1 LNGRA
6 QLKASLKQV
15 RAPEIPGLSK
25 PWLEGSINVDRASK
39 ALAAAFGCGPCMSLP
54 TQATWVE
61 VLPDEDSSVDPAG
74 LAIHTRGR
82 VFQDARGYL
91 PRSARARTAALRSFR
106 AEDRQAAEDFD
117 QVANMRADACATRVR
132 RVRRWENHRFAG
144 ALVIPTV
151 RPVKPVLLALSD
163 ASLDGPLEAWLMVYA
178 AQRMELWP
186 KVELY
191 LTVMGHTAEVARA
204 AAAKL
209 LKPREARSYRD
220 GARSFRM
227 RESTYREMVCKVQ
240 AILWDWLERASYA
253 LLEEL
258 GESTGWDVGVGRILN
273 VTANG

>member
-1 LNGRA
+1 
-6 QLKASLKQV
+6 
-15 RAPEIPGLSK
+15 
-25 PWLEGSINVDRASK
+25 
-39 ALAAAFGCGPCMSLP
+39 MSLP
-54 TQATWVE
+54 VQATWVE
-61 VLPDEDSSVDPAG
+61 VLPDENGSVDPAG
-74 LAIHTRGR
+74 LAIHTKGR
-82 VFQDARGYL
+82 VVQDARGYL
-91 PRSARARTAALRSFR
+91 PKSTRARTAALRSFR

-209 LKPREARSYRD
+209 LGVGRSYKD
-220 GARSFRM
+220 GARSSGV
-227 RESTYREMVCKVQ
+227 REATYRKQVSTVE
-240 AILWDWLERASYA
+240 AILWDWRTGQLCPAGGARREHRMGCRRGKDLECDGA
-253 LLEEL
+253 
-258 GESTGWDVGVGRILN
+258 W
-273 VTANG
+273 VTSKPSPFPGFFIPSEFARERFTPAKRHK

>member
-1 LNGRA
+1 MNGRA
-6 QLKASLKQV
+6 QFKAGLKQV
-15 RAPEIPGLSK
+15 RAPEISGLSK

-54 TQATWVE
+54 VQATWVE
-61 VLPDEDSSVDPAG
+61 VLPDENGSVDPAG

-82 VFQDARGYL
+82 VVQDARGYL
-91 PRSARARTAALRSFR
+91 PKSTRARTAALRSFR

-209 LKPREARSYRD
+209 LGVGRSYKD
-220 GARSFRM
+220 GARSSGV
-227 RESTYREMVCKVQ
+227 REATYRKQVSTVE

-273 VTANG
+273 VTAHG